1 MESPLTLAQCLQPEN
16 FFDSFDG
23 LYSCLDL
30 AEYSQN
36 NTVFFNQTIAS
47 SLVQLIDTCMQSY
60 CQQGDSGLCSINSTA
75 LFPADGFPDFNG
87 ALCGNISNVKPVV
100 NSEIGGIG
108 VSTFPFLCTF
118 FSQKRR

>member
-1 MESPLTLAQCLQPEN
+1 MLAAGN
-16 FFDSFDG
+16 FFESFDG
-23 LYSCLDL
+23 LCSCLDL

-75 LFPADGFPDFNG
+75 LFPEIPADGFLDFNS
-87 ALCGNISNVKPVV
+87 ALCGNISNVKLDV